1 MSDAAEHQA
10 RQLLAA
16 MAERIG
22 SGPHAALGVDVA
34 ATPGEIRTAFLELT
48 KTYHPA
54 RFGRMS
60 SETQKFANEVFLGL
74 RGAHDALAKPTRAP
88 TQQLPRA
95 GTGPI
100 ATVRQTGAVPTLAR
114 PAVGS
119 AGISRPTQSL
129 PVQAPPSSASG
140 SGPRPSPMPVRTS
153 QQLPP
158 QRTQPIPGG
167 QAPTRPTPPPPA
179 TLAQSA
185 GRAASPQVGT
195 RPVPTS
201 RLATNA
207 AVAQPATASSTVRFA
222 RPAESP
228 PAPRPLAPGT
238 SPPPSDPQLVVILDL
253 LAKRQWDAARIQL
266 DALAAKHPGS
276 PRPQALQAFARGRR
290 AQLEQRLDEAR
301 IELDRALQLDP
312 DLQPAKAALAELF
325 TRRR

>member
-1 MSDAAEHQA
+1 
-10 RQLLAA
+10 

-22 SGPHAALGVDVA
+22 SGPHAALGIDSA

-60 SETQKFANEVFLGL
+60 PETQRFANEVFLGL
-74 RGAHDALAKPTRAP
+74 RAAHETLAKPARAP
-88 TQQLPRA
+88 TQQMPRA

-129 PVQAPPSSASG
+129 PVQSPPSTVSG
-140 SGPRPSPMPVRTS
+140 SGPRQSPIPARTT
-153 QQLPP
+153 QPLPP
-158 QRTQPIPGG
+158 QRTQQIAAQ
-167 QAPTRPTPPPPA
+167 QAPARPTPQPPSSALAQGTARPTPPH
-179 TLAQSA
+179 
-185 GRAASPQVGT
+185 VGT
-195 RPVPTS
+195 RPMPTS
-201 RLATNA
+201 RPPTNGT
-207 AVAQPATASSTVRFA
+207 AQPAVSTSTVKFA
-222 RPAESP
+222 RPGDAPRPGETQP
-228 PAPRPLAPGT
+228 TPRPLAPGT
-238 SPPPSDPQLVVILDL
+238 SPPPGGADPQLVAILDL
-253 LAKRQWDAARIQL
+253 LAKRQWDTARTQL
-266 DALAAKHPGS
+266 DSLASKHPGS
-276 PRPQALQAFARGRR
+276 ARHQAVQAYARGRR
-290 AQLEQRLDEAR
+290 AQVEQRLDEAR

>member
-1 MSDAAEHQA
+1 
-10 RQLLAA
+10 

-22 SGPHAALGVDVA
+22 SGPHAALGVDA
-34 ATPGEIRTAFLELT
+34 TATPSEIRTAFLELT

-74 RGAHDALAKPTRAP
+74 RTAHDALAKPARVP
-88 TQQLPRA
+88 TLQLPRA

-100 ATVRQTGAVPTLAR
+100 PTVRQTGAVPALAR
-114 PAVGS
+114 PPVGS
-119 AGISRPTQSL
+119 AGISRPTQSV
-129 PVQAPPSSASG
+129 PVQSPPSTVSG

-158 QRTQPIPGG
+158 QRSQPIAAG
-167 QAPTRPTPPPPA
+167 QAPTRPTPAPA
-179 TLAQSA
+179 TLAQGA
-185 GRAASPQVGT
+185 RAASSPTDPRG
-195 RPVPTS
+195 VPTS
-201 RLATNA
+201 RPPTHGAGTP
-207 AVAQPATASSTVRFA
+207 PATTSGAVRFA
-222 RPAESP
+222 RPPE
-228 PAPRPLAPGT
+228 APRPLAPGT
-238 SPPPSDPQLVVILDL
+238 SPPPNDPQLVAVLDL
-253 LAKRQWDAARIQL
+253 LGKRQWDAARVQL

-276 PRPQALQAFARGRR
+276 TRPQALQAYARGRR